1 MTEPTVPP
9 VRTES
14 PDFELLDTSQRSAPS
29 FLRDDSWRVLRLQ
42 SDVIQAVETMSRAV
56 EGRERALAIFGSARS
71 APDALEYQLARETCR
86 QLGQSGFTIITG
98 GGSGVME
105 AANRGAQEGG
115 ACSIGLNIQLP
126 EEQQINDYVDA
137 SYSCHYFFV
146 RKMMFA
152 KYACGFVIFPGG
164 FGTMDELFESLTL
177 VQTGKLSN
185 FPLVLVGR
193 DYWQP
198 MLDWLRQSMVT
209 HGFISESDLDL
220 FVVLAHP
227 EDVAEYLNRALPCLR

>member
-1 MTEPTVPP
+1 
-9 VRTES
+9 
-14 PDFELLDTSQRSAPS
+14 
-29 FLRDDSWRVLRLQ
+29 
-42 SDVIQAVETMSRAV
+42 MSRAV
-56 EGRERALAIFGSARS
+56 EGRERALTIFGSARS
-71 APDALEYQLARETCR
+71 EPFAPEYQLARETCK
-86 QLGQSGFTIITG
+86 QLGQFGFTIITG
-98 GGSGVME
+98 GGGGVME

-126 EEQQINDYVDA
+126 EEQHVNDYVDA
-137 SYSCHYFFV
+137 SYTCHYFFV

-198 MLDWLRQSMVT
+198 MLDWLRESMVT
-209 HGFISESDLDL
+209 HGFIRESDLDL
-220 FVVLAHP
+220 FVVLDRP
-227 EDVAEYLNRALPCLR
+227 EDVADYLDKALPCTV